1 MPERPNSDR
10 RRDSRGDSRSDS
22 RGDFRTGGRSST
34 PRPASGTG
42 RPPGPRPSRPA
53 GARDDDRR
61 GDSRGGDRDRAPRR
75 DFGDRP
81 SGDRD
86 RAPRR
91 DFGDRPSADRAPRRE
106 FGDRPGGDR
115 RPSSDRPSGDRDRAP
130 RRYGS
135 DSRGDSR
142 GGDRPTGDRR
152 PGADRGPRREYGDR
166 PVRRDDSRGDFR
178 GGDRDRAPRREF
190 GDRPTGDRAPR
201 RDFGD
206 RDRAPRRDFGDRP
219 SGDRGPRREY
229 GDRPVRRDDRSDS
242 RGGDR
247 DRAPRRDFGD
257 RDRAPRREFGDR
269 PARRDDSGSDS
280 RGGDRDRAPRR
291 YGAGAGRPS
300 GPRRDDS
307 RDARN
312 RDDRRSGPRREDF
325 APRGPKNEAERR
337 REAVRS
343 RGGGEVRKDREQT
356 PVSREAETWVDEGRV
371 EDEVRDAAEGA
382 VRRALAPRRT
392 VSARPKD
399 EDELDPQT
407 KADVAKVLE
416 PVRANRLSGRLKAAQ
431 IALERERYSEAKR
444 IAKSLTKEL
453 SGVAAVHEVIGLAS
467 YRMGQ
472 WRDATA
478 ALELARSI
486 RLHIEDMPVLAD
498 CYRAQRRWSD
508 VDAVWAE
515 LKELSPSPEVMAE
528 GRMVAAGSLSDRGE
542 LKDAIELMLKVA
554 AIPRRVHEYHLKQW
568 YVLGDLYDKA
578 GNVQKAR
585 EFFQRVALHDKEYA
599 DVSER
604 LASL

>member
-22 RGDFRTGGRSST
+22 RGDFRNGGRSST

-91 DFGDRPSADRAPRRE
+91 DFGDRPSADRGPRRE

-166 PVRRDDSRGDFR
+166 PVRRDDSRGDSR
-178 GGDRDRAPRREF
+178 GGDRDRAPRRDF

-206 RDRAPRRDFGDRP
+206 RP
-219 SGDRGPRREY
+219 SADRGPRREY
-229 GDRPVRRDDRSDS
+229 GDRPVRRDDS
-242 RGGDR
+242 RG
-247 DRAPRRDFGD
+247 
-257 RDRAPRREFGDR
+257 
-269 PARRDDSGSDS
+269 DS

-307 RDARN
+307 RDGG
-312 RDDRRSGPRREDF
+312 RRSGPRREDF

-356 PVSREAETWVDEGRV
+356 PVSREAETWVDEGRI

-498 CYRAQRRWSD
+498 CYRAQRRWND

>member
-61 GDSRGGDRDRAPRR
+61 
-75 DFGDRP
+75 
-81 SGDRD
+81 
-86 RAPRR
+86 
-91 DFGDRPSADRAPRRE
+91 
-106 FGDRPGGDR
+106 
-115 RPSSDRPSGDRDRAP
+115 
-130 RRYGS
+130 
-135 DSRGDSR
+135 
-142 GGDRPTGDRR
+142 
-152 PGADRGPRREYGDR
+152 
-166 PVRRDDSRGDFR
+166 DDSRG
-178 GGDRDRAPRREF
+178 
-190 GDRPTGDRAPR
+190 
-201 RDFGD
+201 
-206 RDRAPRRDFGDRP
+206 
-219 SGDRGPRREY
+219 
-229 GDRPVRRDDRSDS
+229 DS

-257 RDRAPRREFGDR
+257 RDRAPRRDFGDR
-269 PARRDDSGSDS
+269 DRAPRRDDSGPDS

-307 RDARN
+307 RDGG
-312 RDDRRSGPRREDF
+312 RRSGPRREDF

-356 PVSREAETWVDEGRV
+356 PVSREAETWVDEGRI
-371 EDEVRDAAEGA
+371 EDDVRDAAEGA

>member
-1 MPERPNSDR
+1 
-10 RRDSRGDSRSDS
+10 
-22 RGDFRTGGRSST
+22 
-34 PRPASGTG
+34 
-42 RPPGPRPSRPA
+42 
-53 GARDDDRR
+53 
-61 GDSRGGDRDRAPRR
+61 
-75 DFGDRP
+75 
-81 SGDRD
+81 
-86 RAPRR
+86 
-91 DFGDRPSADRAPRRE
+91 
-106 FGDRPGGDR
+106 
-115 RPSSDRPSGDRDRAP
+115 
-130 RRYGS
+130 
-135 DSRGDSR
+135 
-142 GGDRPTGDRR
+142 
-152 PGADRGPRREYGDR
+152 
-166 PVRRDDSRGDFR
+166 
-178 GGDRDRAPRREF
+178 
-190 GDRPTGDRAPR
+190 
-201 RDFGD
+201 
-206 RDRAPRRDFGDRP
+206 
-219 SGDRGPRREY
+219 
-229 GDRPVRRDDRSDS
+229 
-242 RGGDR
+242 
-247 DRAPRRDFGD
+247 
-257 RDRAPRREFGDR
+257 
-269 PARRDDSGSDS
+269 
-280 RGGDRDRAPRR
+280 
-291 YGAGAGRPS
+291 
-300 GPRRDDS
+300 
-307 RDARN
+307 
-312 RDDRRSGPRREDF
+312 
-325 APRGPKNEAERR
+325 
-337 REAVRS
+337 VRS

-356 PVSREAETWVDEGRV
+356 PVSREAETWVDEGRI
-371 EDEVRDAAEGA
+371 EDEVRDAAAGA

-498 CYRAQRRWSD
+498 CYRAQRRWND

>member
-22 RGDFRTGGRSST
+22 RGDFRNGGRSST

-61 GDSRGGDRDRAPRR
+61 GDSRGDSRGGDR
-75 DFGDRP
+75 
-81 SGDRD
+81 
-86 RAPRR
+86 
-91 DFGDRPSADRAPRRE
+91 DRAPRRE

-166 PVRRDDSRGDFR
+166 PVRRDDSRGDSR
-178 GGDRDRAPRREF
+178 GGDRDRAPRRDF

-201 RDFGD
+201 RDF
-206 RDRAPRRDFGDRP
+206 
-219 SGDRGPRREY
+219 

-300 GPRRDDS
+300 GPRRDDG

>member
-61 GDSRGGDRDRAPRR
+61 GDSRGDSRGGDR
-75 DFGDRP
+75 
-81 SGDRD
+81 
-86 RAPRR
+86 
-91 DFGDRPSADRAPRRE
+91 DRAPRRE

-166 PVRRDDSRGDFR
+166 PVRRDDSRGDSR

-229 GDRPVRRDDRSDS
+229 GDRPVRRDDSRGDS

-247 DRAPRRDFGD
+247 DRAPRREFGD

-307 RDARN
+307 RDGG
-312 RDDRRSGPRREDF
+312 RRSGPRREDF

-356 PVSREAETWVDEGRV
+356 PVSREAETWVDEGRI
-371 EDEVRDAAEGA
+371 EDDVRDAAEGA

-498 CYRAQRRWSD
+498 CYRAQRRWND

>member
-61 GDSRGGDRDRAPRR
+61 GDSRGDSRGGDRDRAPRR

-91 DFGDRPSADRAPRRE
+91 DFGDRPSGDRGPRRE
-106 FGDRPGGDR
+106 FGDRPSGDSR
-115 RPSSDRPSGDRDRAP
+115 GGDRDRAP

-135 DSRGDSR
+135 DARRDDSRGDRRPGADRGPRREFGDRPSGDRGPRREYGDRPVRRDDSR
-142 GGDRPTGDRR
+142 GDRPSGDRAPRRDFGGDRPTGDRR

-166 PVRRDDSRGDFR
+166 PVRRDDSRGD
-178 GGDRDRAPRREF
+178 
-190 GDRPTGDRAPR
+190 
-201 RDFGD
+201 
-206 RDRAPRRDFGDRP
+206 
-219 SGDRGPRREY
+219 
-229 GDRPVRRDDRSDS
+229 S
-242 RGGDR
+242 RGGER

-269 PARRDDSGSDS
+269 DRAPRRDDSGPDS

-307 RDARN
+307 RDGG
-312 RDDRRSGPRREDF
+312 RRSGPRREDF

-356 PVSREAETWVDEGRV
+356 PVSREAETWVDEGRI
-371 EDEVRDAAEGA
+371 EDDVRDAAEGA

-498 CYRAQRRWSD
+498 CYRAQRRWND

>member
-61 GDSRGGDRDRAPRR
+61 GDSRGDSRGGDRDRAPRR

-91 DFGDRPSADRAPRRE
+91 DFGDRPSGDRGPRRE
-106 FGDRPGGDR
+106 FGDRPSGDSR
-115 RPSSDRPSGDRDRAP
+115 GGDRDRAP

-135 DSRGDSR
+135 DARRDDSRGDRPSGDRGPRREFGDRPSGDRGPRREYGDRPVRRDDSR
-142 GGDRPTGDRR
+142 GDRPSGDRAPRRDFGGDRPTGDRR

-166 PVRRDDSRGDFR
+166 PVRRDDSRGDSR

-190 GDRPTGDRAPR
+190 GDRDRAPR
-201 RDFGD
+201 RD
-206 RDRAPRRDFGDRP
+206 
-219 SGDRGPRREY
+219 
-229 GDRPVRRDDRSDS
+229 
-242 RGGDR
+242 
-247 DRAPRRDFGD
+247 
-257 RDRAPRREFGDR
+257 
-269 PARRDDSGSDS
+269 DSGPDS

-307 RDARN
+307 RDGG
-312 RDDRRSGPRREDF
+312 RRSGPRREDF

-356 PVSREAETWVDEGRV
+356 PVSREAETWVDEGRI
-371 EDEVRDAAEGA
+371 EDDVRDAAEGA

-498 CYRAQRRWSD
+498 CYRAQRRWND

>member
-22 RGDFRTGGRSST
+22 RGDFRTGGRSSS

-53 GARDDDRR
+53 GARDDERRGDSRSDSR

-75 DFGDRP
+75 DYGDRP
-81 SGDRD
+81 SGDR
-86 RAPRR
+86 
-91 DFGDRPSADRAPRRE
+91 GPRRE
-106 FGDRPGGDR
+106 FG
-115 RPSSDRPSGDRDRAP
+115 DRPSGDRDRAP

-142 GGDRPTGDRR
+142 GGDRPAGDR
-152 PGADRGPRREYGDR
+152 
-166 PVRRDDSRGDFR
+166 
-178 GGDRDRAPRREF
+178 
-190 GDRPTGDRAPR
+190 
-201 RDFGD
+201 
-206 RDRAPRRDFGDRP
+206 RP

-247 DRAPRRDFGD
+247 DRAPRRDFGDRDRAPRRDFGDRPSADRGPRREYGDRPSGDRGPRREYGDRPVRRDDRSDTRGGDRDRAPRRDYGDRPSGD

-307 RDARN
+307 RDGG
-312 RDDRRSGPRREDF
+312 RRSGPRREDF

-585 EFFQRVALHDKEYA
+585 EFFQRVALHDKEFA

>member
-61 GDSRGGDRDRAPRR
+61 GDSRGDSRGGDRDRAPRR

-81 SGDRD
+81 SGDR
-86 RAPRR
+86 
-91 DFGDRPSADRAPRRE
+91 GPRRE
-106 FGDRPGGDR
+106 FGDRPVRRDDSRGDSR
-115 RPSSDRPSGDRDRAP
+115 GGDRDRAP

-135 DSRGDSR
+135 DARRDDSRGDRRPGADRGPRREFGDRPSGDRGPRREYGDRPVRRDDSR
-142 GGDRPTGDRR
+142 GDRPSGDRAPRRDFGGDRPTGDRR

-166 PVRRDDSRGDFR
+166 PVRRDDSRGD
-178 GGDRDRAPRREF
+178 
-190 GDRPTGDRAPR
+190 
-201 RDFGD
+201 
-206 RDRAPRRDFGDRP
+206 
-219 SGDRGPRREY
+219 
-229 GDRPVRRDDRSDS
+229 S

-269 PARRDDSGSDS
+269 DRAPRRDDSGPDS

-307 RDARN
+307 RDGG
-312 RDDRRSGPRREDF
+312 RRSGPRREDF

-356 PVSREAETWVDEGRV
+356 PVSREAETWVDEGRI
-371 EDEVRDAAEGA
+371 EDDVRDAAEGA

-416 PVRANRLSGRLKAAQ
+416 PVRANRFSGRLKAAQ

>member
-61 GDSRGGDRDRAPRR
+61 GDSRGDSRGGDRDRAPRR

-91 DFGDRPSADRAPRRE
+91 DFGDRPSGDRGPRRE
-106 FGDRPGGDR
+106 FGDRPSGDSR
-115 RPSSDRPSGDRDRAP
+115 GGDRDRAP

-135 DSRGDSR
+135 DARRDDSRGDRPSSDRGPRREFGDRPSADRGPRREYGDRSVRRDDSR
-142 GGDRPTGDRR
+142 GDRPSGDRAPRRDFGGDRPTGDRR

-166 PVRRDDSRGDFR
+166 PVRRDDSRSDSR
-178 GGDRDRAPRREF
+178 G
-190 GDRPTGDRAPR
+190 
-201 RDFGD
+201 
-206 RDRAPRRDFGDRP
+206 
-219 SGDRGPRREY
+219 
-229 GDRPVRRDDRSDS
+229 DS

-269 PARRDDSGSDS
+269 DRAPRRDDSGPDS

-307 RDARN
+307 RDGG
-312 RDDRRSGPRREDF
+312 RRSGPRREDF

-356 PVSREAETWVDEGRV
+356 PVSREAETWVDEGRI
-371 EDEVRDAAEGA
+371 EDDVRDAAEGA

-498 CYRAQRRWSD
+498 CYRAQRRWND

>member
-61 GDSRGGDRDRAPRR
+61 GDSRGDSRGGDRDRAPRR

-91 DFGDRPSADRAPRRE
+91 DFGDRPSGDRGPRRE
-106 FGDRPGGDR
+106 FGDRPSGDSR
-115 RPSSDRPSGDRDRAP
+115 GGDRDRAP

-135 DSRGDSR
+135 DARRDDSRGDRPSGDRGPRREYGDRPTGDRPPRREYGDRPVRRDDSR
-142 GGDRPTGDRR
+142 GDRPSGDRAPRRDFGGDRPTGDRR
-152 PGADRGPRREYGDR
+152 PGAYRGPRREYGDR
-166 PVRRDDSRGDFR
+166 PVRRDDSRSDSR
-178 GGDRDRAPRREF
+178 G
-190 GDRPTGDRAPR
+190 
-201 RDFGD
+201 
-206 RDRAPRRDFGDRP
+206 
-219 SGDRGPRREY
+219 
-229 GDRPVRRDDRSDS
+229 DS

-269 PARRDDSGSDS
+269 DRAPRRDDSGPDS
-280 RGGDRDRAPRR
+280 RGGERDRAPRR

-307 RDARN
+307 RDGG
-312 RDDRRSGPRREDF
+312 RRSGPRREDF

-356 PVSREAETWVDEGRV
+356 PVSREAETWVDEGRI
-371 EDEVRDAAEGA
+371 EDDVRDAAEGA

-498 CYRAQRRWSD
+498 CYRAQRRWND

>member
-61 GDSRGGDRDRAPRR
+61 GDSRG
-75 DFGDRP
+75 
-81 SGDRD
+81 
-86 RAPRR
+86 
-91 DFGDRPSADRAPRRE
+91 
-106 FGDRPGGDR
+106 
-115 RPSSDRPSGDRDRAP
+115 
-130 RRYGS
+130 
-135 DSRGDSR
+135 
-142 GGDRPTGDRR
+142 
-152 PGADRGPRREYGDR
+152 
-166 PVRRDDSRGDFR
+166 
-178 GGDRDRAPRREF
+178 
-190 GDRPTGDRAPR
+190 
-201 RDFGD
+201 
-206 RDRAPRRDFGDRP
+206 
-219 SGDRGPRREY
+219 
-229 GDRPVRRDDRSDS
+229 DS

-247 DRAPRRDFGD
+247 DRAP
-257 RDRAPRREFGDR
+257 
-269 PARRDDSGSDS
+269 RRDDSGSDS

-291 YGAGAGRPS
+291 YGAGAGRPA

-307 RDARN
+307 RDGG
-312 RDDRRSGPRREDF
+312 RRSGPRREDF

-356 PVSREAETWVDEGRV
+356 PVSREAETWVDEGRI
-371 EDEVRDAAEGA
+371 EDDVRDAAEGA

-604 LASL
+604 LASY

>member
-61 GDSRGGDRDRAPRR
+61 GDSRG
-75 DFGDRP
+75 
-81 SGDRD
+81 
-86 RAPRR
+86 
-91 DFGDRPSADRAPRRE
+91 
-106 FGDRPGGDR
+106 
-115 RPSSDRPSGDRDRAP
+115 
-130 RRYGS
+130 
-135 DSRGDSR
+135 DSRG
-142 GGDRPTGDRR
+142 
-152 PGADRGPRREYGDR
+152 
-166 PVRRDDSRGDFR
+166 
-178 GGDRDRAPRREF
+178 
-190 GDRPTGDRAPR
+190 
-201 RDFGD
+201 GD

-219 SGDRGPRREY
+219 SGDRGPRRE
-229 GDRPVRRDDRSDS
+229 
-242 RGGDR
+242 
-247 DRAPRRDFGD
+247 
-257 RDRAPRREFGDR
+257 FGDR
-269 PARRDDSGSDS
+269 PSGDS

-291 YGAGAGRPS
+291 YGSDARRDDSRGDRPS
-300 GPRRDDS
+300 GDRGPRREFGDRPSGDRGPRREYGDRPVRRDDSRGDRPSGDRAPRRDFGGDRPTGDRRPGADRGPRRDDS
-307 RDARN
+307 RDGG
-312 RDDRRSGPRREDF
+312 RRSGPRREDF

-356 PVSREAETWVDEGRV
+356 PVSREAETWVDEGRI
-371 EDEVRDAAEGA
+371 EDDVRDAAEGA

-498 CYRAQRRWSD
+498 CYRAQRRWND

>member
-91 DFGDRPSADRAPRRE
+91 DFGDRPSADRGPRRE

-166 PVRRDDSRGDFR
+166 PVRRDDSRGDSR
-178 GGDRDRAPRREF
+178 GGDRDRA
-190 GDRPTGDRAPR
+190 
-201 RDFGD
+201 
-206 RDRAPRRDFGDRP
+206 
-219 SGDRGPRREY
+219 PRREY
-229 GDRPVRRDDRSDS
+229 GDRPVRRDDS
-242 RGGDR
+242 RG
-247 DRAPRRDFGD
+247 
-257 RDRAPRREFGDR
+257 
-269 PARRDDSGSDS
+269 DS

-307 RDARN
+307 RDGG
-312 RDDRRSGPRREDF
+312 RRSGPRREDF

-356 PVSREAETWVDEGRV
+356 PVSREAETWVDEGRI

-498 CYRAQRRWSD
+498 CYRAQRRWND

>member
-34 PRPASGTG
+34 PRPASGSG

-53 GARDDDRR
+53 GARDDDRRSDSR

-81 SGDRD
+81 SSDRGPRREFGDRPSGDSRGGDRD
-86 RAPRR
+86 RAPRRYGSDARRDSGDRPSGDPGPRREYGDRPTGDRPPRR

-106 FGDRPGGDR
+106 
-115 RPSSDRPSGDRDRAP
+115 
-130 RRYGS
+130 Y
-135 DSRGDSR
+135 
-142 GGDRPTGDRR
+142 GDRPTGDRATRRDFGDR
-152 PGADRGPRREYGDR
+152 PSGDRRPSADRGPRREYGDRPTGDRGQRREYGDR
-166 PVRRDDSRGDFR
+166 PVRRDDSRNDSRGESR
-178 GGDRDRAPRREF
+178 GGDRDRAPRR
-190 GDRPTGDRAPR
+190 DY
-201 RDFGD
+201 
-206 RDRAPRRDFGDRP
+206 GDRP
-219 SGDRGPRREY
+219 S
-229 GDRPVRRDDRSDS
+229 
-242 RGGDR
+242 GDR

-257 RDRAPRREFGDR
+257 RDRAP
-269 PARRDDSGSDS
+269 RRDDSGSDS

-307 RDARN
+307 RDGG
-312 RDDRRSGPRREDF
+312 RRGGPRREDF

-337 REAVRS
+337 REAVRL

-356 PVSREAETWVDEGRV
+356 PVSREAETWVDEGRI
-371 EDEVRDAAEGA
+371 EDDVRDAAEGA
-382 VRRALAPRRT
+382 VRRGLAPRRT

-498 CYRAQRRWSD
+498 CYRAQRRWND

-585 EFFQRVALHDKEYA
+585 EFFQRVALHDKEFA

>member
-61 GDSRGGDRDRAPRR
+61 GDSRGDSRGGDRDRAPRR

-91 DFGDRPSADRAPRRE
+91 DFGDRPSADR
-106 FGDRPGGDR
+106 
-115 RPSSDRPSGDRDRAP
+115 
-130 RRYGS
+130 
-135 DSRGDSR
+135 
-142 GGDRPTGDRR
+142 
-152 PGADRGPRREYGDR
+152 GPRREYGDR
-166 PVRRDDSRGDFR
+166 PVRRDDSRG
-178 GGDRDRAPRREF
+178 
-190 GDRPTGDRAPR
+190 
-201 RDFGD
+201 
-206 RDRAPRRDFGDRP
+206 
-219 SGDRGPRREY
+219 
-229 GDRPVRRDDRSDS
+229 
-242 RGGDR
+242 
-247 DRAPRRDFGD
+247 
-257 RDRAPRREFGDR
+257 
-269 PARRDDSGSDS
+269 DS

-307 RDARN
+307 RDGG
-312 RDDRRSGPRREDF
+312 RRSGPRREDF

-356 PVSREAETWVDEGRV
+356 PVSREAETWVDEGRI

-498 CYRAQRRWSD
+498 CYRAQRRWND

>member
-61 GDSRGGDRDRAPRR
+61 GDSRGDSRGGDRDRAPRR

-91 DFGDRPSADRAPRRE
+91 DFGDRPSGDRGPRRE
-106 FGDRPGGDR
+106 FGDRPSGDSR
-115 RPSSDRPSGDRDRAP
+115 GGDRDRAP

-135 DSRGDSR
+135 DARRDDSRGDRRPGADRGPRREFGDRPSGDRGPRREYGDRPVRRDDSR
-142 GGDRPTGDRR
+142 GDRPSGDRAPRRDFGGDRPTGDRR

-166 PVRRDDSRGDFR
+166 PVRRDDSRGD
-178 GGDRDRAPRREF
+178 
-190 GDRPTGDRAPR
+190 
-201 RDFGD
+201 
-206 RDRAPRRDFGDRP
+206 
-219 SGDRGPRREY
+219 
-229 GDRPVRRDDRSDS
+229 S

-269 PARRDDSGSDS
+269 DRAPRRDDSGPDS

-307 RDARN
+307 RDGG
-312 RDDRRSGPRREDF
+312 RRSGPRREDF

-356 PVSREAETWVDEGRV
+356 PVSREAETWVDEGRI
-371 EDEVRDAAEGA
+371 EDDVRDAAEGA

-604 LASL
+604 LASY

>member
-61 GDSRGGDRDRAPRR
+61 GDSRG
-75 DFGDRP
+75 
-81 SGDRD
+81 
-86 RAPRR
+86 
-91 DFGDRPSADRAPRRE
+91 
-106 FGDRPGGDR
+106 
-115 RPSSDRPSGDRDRAP
+115 
-130 RRYGS
+130 
-135 DSRGDSR
+135 DSRG
-142 GGDRPTGDRR
+142 
-152 PGADRGPRREYGDR
+152 
-166 PVRRDDSRGDFR
+166 
-178 GGDRDRAPRREF
+178 
-190 GDRPTGDRAPR
+190 
-201 RDFGD
+201 GD

-219 SGDRGPRREY
+219 SGDRGPRREFGDRPSGDSRGGDRDRAPRRYGSDARRDSGDRPGGDRGPRREYGDRPTGDRPPRRDFGDRPSADRGPRREYGDRPTGDRGPRREYGDRPSGDRRPSADRGPRREYGDRPTGDRGPRREY
-229 GDRPVRRDDRSDS
+229 GDRPVRRDDSRGDS

-247 DRAPRRDFGD
+247 DRAPRRDYGDRPSGD

-307 RDARN
+307 RDGG
-312 RDDRRSGPRREDF
+312 RRSGPRREDF

-371 EDEVRDAAEGA
+371 EDDVRDAAEGA

>member
-61 GDSRGGDRDRAPRR
+61 GDSRGDSRGGDRDRAPRR

-91 DFGDRPSADRAPRRE
+91 DFGDRPSGDRGPRRE
-106 FGDRPGGDR
+106 FGDRPSGDSR
-115 RPSSDRPSGDRDRAP
+115 GGDRDRAP

-135 DSRGDSR
+135 DARRDDSRGDRRPGADRGPRREFGDRPSGDRGPRREYGDRPVRRDDSR
-142 GGDRPTGDRR
+142 GDRPSGDRAPRRDFGGDRPTGDRR

-166 PVRRDDSRGDFR
+166 PVRRDDSRGD
-178 GGDRDRAPRREF
+178 
-190 GDRPTGDRAPR
+190 
-201 RDFGD
+201 
-206 RDRAPRRDFGDRP
+206 
-219 SGDRGPRREY
+219 
-229 GDRPVRRDDRSDS
+229 S

-269 PARRDDSGSDS
+269 DRAPRRDDSGPDS

-307 RDARN
+307 RDGG
-312 RDDRRSGPRREDF
+312 RRSGPRREDF

-356 PVSREAETWVDEGRV
+356 PVSREAETWVDEGRI
-371 EDEVRDAAEGA
+371 EDDVRDAAEGA

>member
-61 GDSRGGDRDRAPRR
+61 GDSRGDSRGGDRDRAPRR

-91 DFGDRPSADRAPRRE
+91 DFGDRPSGDRGPRRE
-106 FGDRPGGDR
+106 FGDRPSGDSR
-115 RPSSDRPSGDRDRAP
+115 GGDRDRAP

-135 DSRGDSR
+135 DARRDDSRGDRPSSDRGPRREFGDRPSSDRGPRREYGDRPVRRDDSR
-142 GGDRPTGDRR
+142 GDRPSGDRAPRRDFGGDRPTGDRR

-166 PVRRDDSRGDFR
+166 PVRRDDSRGDSR
-178 GGDRDRAPRREF
+178 GGDRDRAPRRE
-190 GDRPTGDRAPR
+190 
-201 RDFGD
+201 
-206 RDRAPRRDFGDRP
+206 
-219 SGDRGPRREY
+219 
-229 GDRPVRRDDRSDS
+229 
-242 RGGDR
+242 
-247 DRAPRRDFGD
+247 FGD

-307 RDARN
+307 RDGG
-312 RDDRRSGPRREDF
+312 RRSGPRREDF

-356 PVSREAETWVDEGRV
+356 PVSREAETWVDEGRI
-371 EDEVRDAAEGA
+371 EDDVRDAAEGA

-498 CYRAQRRWSD
+498 CYRAQRRWND

>member
-61 GDSRGGDRDRAPRR
+61 GDSRGDSRGGDRDRAPRR

-91 DFGDRPSADRAPRRE
+91 DFGDRPSGDRGPRRE
-106 FGDRPGGDR
+106 FGDRPSGDSR
-115 RPSSDRPSGDRDRAP
+115 GGDRDRAP

-135 DSRGDSR
+135 DARRDDSRGDRRPGADRGPRREFGDRPSGDR
-142 GGDRPTGDRR
+142 APRRDFGGDRPTGDRR

-166 PVRRDDSRGDFR
+166 PVRRDDSRGD
-178 GGDRDRAPRREF
+178 
-190 GDRPTGDRAPR
+190 
-201 RDFGD
+201 
-206 RDRAPRRDFGDRP
+206 
-219 SGDRGPRREY
+219 
-229 GDRPVRRDDRSDS
+229 S

-269 PARRDDSGSDS
+269 DRAPRRDDSGPDS

-307 RDARN
+307 RDGG
-312 RDDRRSGPRREDF
+312 RRSGPRREDF

-356 PVSREAETWVDEGRV
+356 PVSREAETWVDEGRI
-371 EDEVRDAAEGA
+371 EDDVRDAAEGA

-498 CYRAQRRWSD
+498 CYRAQRRWND

-585 EFFQRVALHDKEYA
+585 EFFQRVALHDKEFA

>member
-61 GDSRGGDRDRAPRR
+61 GDSRGDSRGGDRDRAPRR

-91 DFGDRPSADRAPRRE
+91 DFGDRPSGDRGPRRE
-106 FGDRPGGDR
+106 FGDRPSGDSR
-115 RPSSDRPSGDRDRAP
+115 GGDRDRAP

-135 DSRGDSR
+135 DARRDDSRGDRPSGDRGPRREFGDRPSGDRGPRREYGDRPVRRDDSR
-142 GGDRPTGDRR
+142 GDRPSGDRAPRRDFGGDRPTGDRR

-166 PVRRDDSRGDFR
+166 PVRRDDSRD
-178 GGDRDRAPRREF
+178 
-190 GDRPTGDRAPR
+190 
-201 RDFGD
+201 
-206 RDRAPRRDFGDRP
+206 
-219 SGDRGPRREY
+219 
-229 GDRPVRRDDRSDS
+229 DS
-242 RGGDR
+242 RGGNR

-257 RDRAPRREFGDR
+257 RDSAPRREFGDR
-269 PARRDDSGSDS
+269 DRAPRRDDSGPDS

-356 PVSREAETWVDEGRV
+356 PVSREAETWVDEGRI
-371 EDEVRDAAEGA
+371 EDDVRDAAEGA

-444 IAKSLTKEL
+444 IANSLTKEL

-585 EFFQRVALHDKEYA
+585 EFFQRVALHDKEFA

>member
-61 GDSRGGDRDRAPRR
+61 GDSRGDSRGGDR
-75 DFGDRP
+75 
-81 SGDRD
+81 
-86 RAPRR
+86 
-91 DFGDRPSADRAPRRE
+91 DRAPRRE
-106 FGDRPGGDR
+106 FGDRPG
-115 RPSSDRPSGDRDRAP
+115 GDRDRAP

-152 PGADRGPRREYGDR
+152 PSGDRGPRREYGDR
-166 PVRRDDSRGDFR
+166 TVRRDDRSDSR
-178 GGDRDRAPRREF
+178 GGDR
-190 GDRPTGDRAPR
+190 DRAPR

-206 RDRAPRRDFGDRP
+206 RDRAPRRDFGDRDRAPRRDFGDRPSADRGPRREYGDRP

-247 DRAPRRDFGD
+247 DRAPRRDYGDRPSGD

-300 GPRRDDS
+300 GPRRDDG
-307 RDARN
+307 RDGG
-312 RDDRRSGPRREDF
+312 RRSGPRREDF

-498 CYRAQRRWSD
+498 CYRAQRRWND

-585 EFFQRVALHDKEYA
+585 EFFQRVALHDKEFA

>member
-61 GDSRGGDRDRAPRR
+61 GDSRGDSRGGDRDRGPRR

-91 DFGDRPSADRAPRRE
+91 DFGDRPSGDRGPRRE
-106 FGDRPGGDR
+106 FGDRPSGDSR
-115 RPSSDRPSGDRDRAP
+115 GGDRDRAP

-135 DSRGDSR
+135 DARRDDSRGDRPSGDRGPRREFGDRPSGDRGPRREYGDRPVRRDDSR
-142 GGDRPTGDRR
+142 GDRPSGDRAPRRDFGGDRPTGDRR

-166 PVRRDDSRGDFR
+166 PVRRDDSRGD
-178 GGDRDRAPRREF
+178 
-190 GDRPTGDRAPR
+190 
-201 RDFGD
+201 
-206 RDRAPRRDFGDRP
+206 
-219 SGDRGPRREY
+219 
-229 GDRPVRRDDRSDS
+229 S

-269 PARRDDSGSDS
+269 DRAPRRDDSGPDS

-307 RDARN
+307 RDGG
-312 RDDRRSGPRREDF
+312 RRSGPRREDF

-356 PVSREAETWVDEGRV
+356 PVSREAETWVDEGRI
-371 EDEVRDAAEGA
+371 EDDVRDAAEGA

>member
-61 GDSRGGDRDRAPRR
+61 GDSRGDSRGGDRDRAPRR

-91 DFGDRPSADRAPRRE
+91 DFGDRPSGDRGPRRE
-106 FGDRPGGDR
+106 FGDRPSGDSR
-115 RPSSDRPSGDRDRAP
+115 GGDRDRAP

-135 DSRGDSR
+135 DARRDDSRGDRRPGADRGPRREFGDRPSGDRGPRREYGDRPVRRDDSR
-142 GGDRPTGDRR
+142 GDRPSGDRAPRRDFGGDRPTGDRR

-166 PVRRDDSRGDFR
+166 PVRRDDSRGD
-178 GGDRDRAPRREF
+178 
-190 GDRPTGDRAPR
+190 
-201 RDFGD
+201 
-206 RDRAPRRDFGDRP
+206 
-219 SGDRGPRREY
+219 
-229 GDRPVRRDDRSDS
+229 S

-269 PARRDDSGSDS
+269 DRAPRRDDSGPDS

-307 RDARN
+307 RDGG
-312 RDDRRSGPRREDF
+312 RRSGPRREDF

-356 PVSREAETWVDEGRV
+356 PVSREAETWVDEGRI
-371 EDEVRDAAEGA
+371 EDDVRDAAEGA

-498 CYRAQRRWSD
+498 CYRAQRRWND

-585 EFFQRVALHDKEYA
+585 EFFQRVALHDNKEYA

>member
-61 GDSRGGDRDRAPRR
+61 GDSRGDSRGGDRDRAPRRDFGDRPSSDRDRAPRR

-81 SGDRD
+81 SGDR
-86 RAPRR
+86 
-91 DFGDRPSADRAPRRE
+91 GPRRE
-106 FGDRPGGDR
+106 FGDRPSGDSR
-115 RPSSDRPSGDRDRAP
+115 GGDRDRAP

-135 DSRGDSR
+135 DARRDDSRGDRPSGDR
-142 GGDRPTGDRR
+142 GPRREYGDRPTGDR
-152 PGADRGPRREYGDR
+152 PPRREYGDR
-166 PVRRDDSRGDFR
+166 PVRRDDSRGD
-178 GGDRDRAPRREF
+178 
-190 GDRPTGDRAPR
+190 RPSGDRAPR

-206 RDRAPRRDFGDRP
+206 RDRAPRRDFGDR
-219 SGDRGPRREY
+219 DRGPRREF
-229 GDRPVRRDDRSDS
+229 
-242 RGGDR
+242 GDR
-247 DRAPRRDFGD
+247 DRAPRRD
-257 RDRAPRREFGDR
+257 
-269 PARRDDSGSDS
+269 DSGPDS

-307 RDARN
+307 RDGG
-312 RDDRRSGPRREDF
+312 RRSGPRREDF

-356 PVSREAETWVDEGRV
+356 PVSREAETWVDEGRI
-371 EDEVRDAAEGA
+371 EDDVRDAAEGA

-498 CYRAQRRWSD
+498 CYRAQRRWND

>member
-22 RGDFRTGGRSST
+22 RGDFRNGGRSST

-61 GDSRGGDRDRAPRR
+61 GDSRGDSRGGDR
-75 DFGDRP
+75 
-81 SGDRD
+81 
-86 RAPRR
+86 
-91 DFGDRPSADRAPRRE
+91 DRAPRRE

-166 PVRRDDSRGDFR
+166 PVRRDDSRGDSR

>member
-61 GDSRGGDRDRAPRR
+61 GDSRGDSRGGDRDRAPRR

-91 DFGDRPSADRAPRRE
+91 DFGDRPSGDRGPRRE
-106 FGDRPGGDR
+106 FGDRPSGDSR
-115 RPSSDRPSGDRDRAP
+115 GGDRDRAP

-135 DSRGDSR
+135 DARRDDSRGDRRPGADRGPRREFGDRPSGDRGPRREYGDRPVRRDDSR
-142 GGDRPTGDRR
+142 GDRPSGDRAPRRDFGGDRPTGDRR

-166 PVRRDDSRGDFR
+166 PVRRDDSRG
-178 GGDRDRAPRREF
+178 
-190 GDRPTGDRAPR
+190 
-201 RDFGD
+201 
-206 RDRAPRRDFGDRP
+206 
-219 SGDRGPRREY
+219 
-229 GDRPVRRDDRSDS
+229 DS

-269 PARRDDSGSDS
+269 PARRDDSGPDS

-307 RDARN
+307 RDGG
-312 RDDRRSGPRREDF
+312 RRSGPRREDF

-356 PVSREAETWVDEGRV
+356 PVSREAETWVDEGRI
-371 EDEVRDAAEGA
+371 EDDVRDAAEGA

>member
-34 PRPASGTG
+34 PRPASGSG

-61 GDSRGGDRDRAPRR
+61 SDSRGDSRGGDRDRAPRR
-75 DFGDRP
+75 YGSDARRDSGDRPSGDPGPRREYGDRPTGDRPPRRDFGDRPSADRAPRREYGDRPTGDRATRRDFGDRPSGDRRPSADRGPRREYGDRPTGDRGQRREYGDRPVRRDDSRNDSRGESRGGDRDRAPRRDYGDRP

-91 DFGDRPSADRAPRRE
+91 DFGDRDRAP
-106 FGDRPGGDR
+106 
-115 RPSSDRPSGDRDRAP
+115 
-130 RRYGS
+130 
-135 DSRGDSR
+135 
-142 GGDRPTGDRR
+142 
-152 PGADRGPRREYGDR
+152 
-166 PVRRDDSRGDFR
+166 
-178 GGDRDRAPRREF
+178 
-190 GDRPTGDRAPR
+190 
-201 RDFGD
+201 
-206 RDRAPRRDFGDRP
+206 
-219 SGDRGPRREY
+219 
-229 GDRPVRRDDRSDS
+229 
-242 RGGDR
+242 
-247 DRAPRRDFGD
+247 
-257 RDRAPRREFGDR
+257 
-269 PARRDDSGSDS
+269 RRDDSGSDS

-307 RDARN
+307 RDGG
-312 RDDRRSGPRREDF
+312 RRSGPRREDF

-337 REAVRS
+337 REAVRL

-356 PVSREAETWVDEGRV
+356 PVSREAETWVDEGRI
-371 EDEVRDAAEGA
+371 EDDVRDAAEGA
-382 VRRALAPRRT
+382 VRRGLAPRRT

-498 CYRAQRRWSD
+498 CYRAQRRWND

-585 EFFQRVALHDKEYA
+585 EFFQRVALHDKEFA

>member
-34 PRPASGTG
+34 PRPASGSG

-53 GARDDDRR
+53 GARDDDRRSDSR

-81 SGDRD
+81 SSDRGPRREFGDRPSGDSRGGDRD
-86 RAPRR
+86 RAPRRYGSDARRDSGDRPSGDPGPRREYGDRPTGDRPPRR

-106 FGDRPGGDR
+106 
-115 RPSSDRPSGDRDRAP
+115 
-130 RRYGS
+130 Y
-135 DSRGDSR
+135 
-142 GGDRPTGDRR
+142 GDRPTGDRATRRDFGDR
-152 PGADRGPRREYGDR
+152 PSGDRRPSADRGPRREYGDRPTGDRGQRREYGDR
-166 PVRRDDSRGDFR
+166 PVRRDDSRNDSRGESR
-178 GGDRDRAPRREF
+178 GGDRDRAPRR
-190 GDRPTGDRAPR
+190 DY
-201 RDFGD
+201 
-206 RDRAPRRDFGDRP
+206 GDRP
-219 SGDRGPRREY
+219 S
-229 GDRPVRRDDRSDS
+229 
-242 RGGDR
+242 GDR

-257 RDRAPRREFGDR
+257 RDRAP
-269 PARRDDSGSDS
+269 RRDDSGSDS

-307 RDARN
+307 RDGG
-312 RDDRRSGPRREDF
+312 RRSGPRREDF

-337 REAVRS
+337 REAVRL

-356 PVSREAETWVDEGRV
+356 PVSREAETWVDEGRI
-371 EDEVRDAAEGA
+371 EDDVRDAAEGA
-382 VRRALAPRRT
+382 VRRGLAPRRT

-498 CYRAQRRWSD
+498 CYRAQRRWND

-585 EFFQRVALHDKEYA
+585 EFFQRVALHDKEFA

>member
-61 GDSRGGDRDRAPRR
+61 SDSRGDSRGGDRDRAPRR

-91 DFGDRPSADRAPRRE
+91 DFGDRPSGDRGPRRE
-106 FGDRPGGDR
+106 FGDRPSGDSR
-115 RPSSDRPSGDRDRAP
+115 GGDRDRAP

-135 DSRGDSR
+135 DARRDDSRGDRPSGDRGPRREFGDRPSGDRGPRREYGDRPVRRDDSR
-142 GGDRPTGDRR
+142 GDRPSGDRAPRRDFGGDRPTGDRR

-166 PVRRDDSRGDFR
+166 PVRRDDSRGD
-178 GGDRDRAPRREF
+178 
-190 GDRPTGDRAPR
+190 
-201 RDFGD
+201 
-206 RDRAPRRDFGDRP
+206 
-219 SGDRGPRREY
+219 
-229 GDRPVRRDDRSDS
+229 S

-269 PARRDDSGSDS
+269 DRTSRRDDSGPDS

-307 RDARN
+307 RDGG
-312 RDDRRSGPRREDF
+312 RRSGPRREDF

-356 PVSREAETWVDEGRV
+356 PVSREAETWVDEGRI
-371 EDEVRDAAEGA
+371 EDDVRDAAEGA

-399 EDELDPQT
+399 ENELDPQT

-585 EFFQRVALHDKEYA
+585 EFFQRVALHDKEFA

>member
-53 GARDDDRR
+53 GARDNDRRGDSR

-81 SGDRD
+81 SGDR
-86 RAPRR
+86 
-91 DFGDRPSADRAPRRE
+91 GPRRE
-106 FGDRPGGDR
+106 FGDRPSGDSR
-115 RPSSDRPSGDRDRAP
+115 GGDRDRAP

-135 DSRGDSR
+135 DARRDDSR
-142 GGDRPTGDRR
+142 GDRR
-152 PGADRGPRREYGDR
+152 PGADRGPRRE
-166 PVRRDDSRGDFR
+166 
-178 GGDRDRAPRREF
+178 
-190 GDRPTGDRAPR
+190 
-201 RDFGD
+201 
-206 RDRAPRRDFGDRP
+206 FGDRP

-229 GDRPVRRDDRSDS
+229 GDRPVRRDDSRGDRPSGDRAPRRDFGGDRPTGDRRPGSDRGPRREYGDRPVRRDDSRGDS

-257 RDRAPRREFGDR
+257 RDRAPRRDFGDR
-269 PARRDDSGSDS
+269 DRAPRRDDSGPDS

-307 RDARN
+307 RDGG
-312 RDDRRSGPRREDF
+312 RRSGPRREDF

-356 PVSREAETWVDEGRV
+356 PVSREAETWVDEGRIE
-371 EDEVRDAAEGA
+371 EDVRDAAEGA

-498 CYRAQRRWSD
+498 CYRAQRRWND